1 MVDERLVARR
11 RKDYS
16 GENSREVMCVAFRD
30 RHSLRPQSNDL
41 ICVNDDHHLTKGFG
55 ESPLVELPAG
65 VVKEKLRKF
74 PGDLGNNLV
83 ELFACHVTSFIAGLR
98 QADPVAR
105 SDARWERSCRSGLRP
120 KASVAAGEAAD
131 GGEARHQP
139 GADFYRFDPTGFD

>member
-1 MVDERLVARR
+1 MVDESLVARTVPRR

-16 GENSREVMCVAFRD
+16 RENSREVMYVAFRD

-83 ELFACHVTSFIAGLR
+83 ELFACHHDLLHCWAPTS
-98 QADPVAR
+98 R
-105 SDARWERSCRSGLRP
+105 SRGAKRCALGMELSERLAP
-120 KASVAAGEAAD
+120 
-131 GGEARHQP
+131 
-139 GADFYRFDPTGFD
+139 